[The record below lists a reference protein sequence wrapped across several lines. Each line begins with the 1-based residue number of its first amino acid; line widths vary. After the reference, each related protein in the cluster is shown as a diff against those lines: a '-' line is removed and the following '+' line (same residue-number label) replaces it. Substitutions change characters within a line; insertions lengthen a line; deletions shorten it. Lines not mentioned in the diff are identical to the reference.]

1 MSDISTSSYEQ
12 INDRLKEI
20 ASLVGDDSIALDDAL
35 DLFEEAVRLGVR
47 ASALIEDDIVAHNAQ
62 LDGESEAARAGLETI
77 DGAEDGTEE

>member
-47 ASALIEDDIVAHNAQ
+47 ASALIEDDIVARNAQ
-62 LDGESEAARAGLETI
+62 LDGESEAARAELETM